1 MAGETW
7 RDRENPHGGIGNRS
21 ARSGVV
27 QPSQTPEGIM
37 LKGVVAWLLGVP
49 LIVIIAL
56 YVFHVF

>member
-1 MAGETW
+1 MAAPPPGQ
-7 RDRENPHGGIGNRS
+7 NPPKPRHGNRS
-21 ARSGVV
+21 RPSGVV
-27 QPSQTPEGIM
+27 PASQTPEGIM